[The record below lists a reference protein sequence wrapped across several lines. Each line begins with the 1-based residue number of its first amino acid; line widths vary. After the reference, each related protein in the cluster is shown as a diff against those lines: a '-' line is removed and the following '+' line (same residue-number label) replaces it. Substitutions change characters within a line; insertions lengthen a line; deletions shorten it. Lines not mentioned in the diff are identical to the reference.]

1 MMTKNQANLL
11 VALVAQGKK
20 QLAFEEFVGPIVL
33 INSGHGVHHT
43 SGAFHHWENDIRICF
58 EQFFKHYTETQID
71 QYLDFIASILN
82 FQIEVLKLPKI
93 DNGIKCLQKLAISKA
108 NSFVGE
114 NTNHIVNEIN
124 SIFQT
129 NST

>member
-43 SGAFHHWENDIRICF
+43 SGAFHHWENDLRICF

-82 FQIEVLKLPKI
+82 FQIEVLKLPKSN
-93 DNGIKCLQKLAISKA
+93 NGIKCLQKLAISKA
-108 NSFVGE
+108 NGFVGE

-129 NST
+129 SST